1 MIDLTHIGDFSP
13 SYYFFNLYLKQ
24 FHNRFYYRNVYVE
37 GRENLVEKGKP
48 VMIIANHQNG
58 ANDALNIL
66 YMFDDHRQP
75 VFIARGDIFK
85 KDSVAKIL
93 RYLKIL
99 PTFRSR
105 DGGVSD
111 VKFNM
116 TSFHIAADILAKGGT
131 VVIYPEAQHQ
141 QGHYLG
147 TFKKGFP
154 RIAFTAEEEADFNLN
169 LQIQPINI
177 HYSDYFNARTDVVLT
192 IGKPFTFSEFFDTY
206 KTDPNIAYQQLNAKA
221 RARLKAITPDNE
233 LHEEFDDEIELLRTM
248 WTTARL
254 EKKEIC
260 PNYFPYRQPEE
271 VQTVQTI
278 VDLKEKN
285 PDKFAHLMQVTRAY
299 LDELTKLN
307 FRDWIV
313 GQDVTAWTVI
323 SNTLLGLIALP
334 FALFGFI
341 TNILPFE
348 FPAYLRRKIKDR
360 HLHASFNLVGA
371 IASFTIYY
379 PLVFIIIWIASKSFI
394 RALSFILL
402 MFLTFFVFYGCKRGW
417 PKLVAYWRY
426 FKLSRAGATKNL
438 ENLKNEILNMVE

>member
-24 FHNRFYYRNVYVE
+24 FHNRFYYKNVYVV

-48 VMIIANHQNG
+48 VVMIANHQNG

-116 TSFHIAADILAKGGT
+116 TSFHIAADILANGGT

-154 RIAFTAEEEADFNLN
+154 RIAFTAEEESDYKLN

-177 HYSDYFNARTDVVLT
+177 HYSDYFNARADVVLT
-192 IGKPFTFSEFFDTY
+192 IGEPFTFSEFFDTY

-233 LHEEFDDEIELLRTM
+233 LHEEFDEEIELLRTM

-278 VDLKEKN
+278 VDMKEKN

-299 LDELTKLN
+299 LDELNKLN

-313 GQDVTAWTVI
+313 GENVTAWTVI
-323 SNTLLGLIALP
+323 SNTLLGLIAVP

-341 TNILPFE
+341 SNILPFE

-360 HLHASFNLVGA
+360 HLHASFNVVGS
-371 IASFTIYY
+371 IVSFTVYY
-379 PLVFIIIWIASKSFI
+379 PLVFVIIWIVSKSFV
-394 RALSFILL
+394 RALSFVLL
-402 MFLTFFVFYGCKRGW
+402 MFLTFFVFYACKRGW

-426 FKLSRAGATKNL
+426 FKLSRAGSTKNL